1 MSLSMPRQPSY
12 DELEQRVKELE
23 QKAAENRLVED
34 ALRESEA
41 LSRQIVDKSPIA
53 MLIFSKVDNRV
64 ITVNKKF
71 TELFGYRNS
80 DVPDVESWWSLG
92 YPDEHYRNEV
102 RSTWRKNVE
111 KAVEHGTGIEPVEAR
126 VTCKDGSIRF
136 IRSHASSFG
145 NKTIIASVDLTDLK
159 YAEEALRKNEELFKA
174 IFNNAGIGIG
184 IANKEK
190 NFSMVNKRMAQM
202 FGTGEE
208 EFLRVSNIDVTHPE
222 DAELSRQR
230 LESLFQGEIDYY
242 RMEKRYIRKD
252 KSVFWVDLS
261 VAPIRDEDG
270 NVIASIGM
278 FTDITD
284 RKEAEKENKRLQAQL
299 GHAQRMESIGT
310 LAGGIAHNFNN
321 LLMGIQGNT
330 SLMLFDVGLNHPFH
344 PYLRNIERLVRNGSK
359 LTAQLIGYAREG
371 RYEVKPISLNR
382 LVRDISDTFGTTRKE
397 IRVYRELSENLYG
410 IYADQSQIEQVL
422 LNLFVNA
429 ADVMRGGGD
438 LTLTTK
444 NVTHEDMKDK
454 IYKPKPGSY
463 VLLIV
468 KDTGTGID
476 KETMEHI
483 FEPFFTTK
491 GLENGTGLGLASV
504 YGIVK
509 GHGGYIDVESEKGRG
524 TIFSIY
530 LPGTEEVVRED
541 REFSAEPVKG
551 DGRVLLV
558 DDEEIIL
565 TTGEQM
571 LRALGYETLIATDGR
586 EALKLYEENQNEI
599 DIVLL
604 DMVMPSLGG
613 AKTFDRLKE
622 MNPSV
627 KVLLSSGYSLDGEAK
642 EIMQRGCDGF
652 IQKPFDMGTLS
663 HSIKEILERN
673 GKMSGLI

>member
-1 MSLSMPRQPSY
+1 M
-12 DELEQRVKELE
+12 
-23 QKAAENRLVED
+23 
-34 ALRESEA
+34 
-41 LSRQIVDKSPIA
+41 
-53 MLIFSKVDNRV
+53 
-64 ITVNKKF
+64 
-71 TELFGYRNS
+71 
-80 DVPDVESWWSLG
+80 
-92 YPDEHYRNEV
+92 
-102 RSTWRKNVE
+102 
-111 KAVEHGTGIEPVEAR
+111 
-126 VTCKDGSIRF
+126 
-136 IRSHASSFG
+136 
-145 NKTIIASVDLTDLK
+145 
-159 YAEEALRKNEELFKA
+159 
-174 IFNNAGIGIG
+174 
-184 IANKEK
+184 
-190 NFSMVNKRMAQM
+190 
-202 FGTGEE
+202 
-208 EFLRVSNIDVTHPE
+208 
-222 DAELSRQR
+222 
-230 LESLFQGEIDYY
+230 
-242 RMEKRYIRKD
+242 
-252 KSVFWVDLS
+252 
-261 VAPIRDEDG
+261 
-270 NVIASIGM
+270 
-278 FTDITD
+278 
-284 RKEAEKENKRLQAQL
+284 
-299 GHAQRMESIGT
+299 
-310 LAGGIAHNFNN
+310 
-321 LLMGIQGNT
+321 
-330 SLMLFDVGLNHPFH
+330 
-344 PYLRNIERLVRNGSK
+344 
-359 LTAQLIGYAREG
+359 
-371 RYEVKPISLNR
+371 
-382 LVRDISDTFGTTRKE
+382 
-397 IRVYRELSENLYG
+397 
-410 IYADQSQIEQVL
+410 
-422 LNLFVNA
+422 
-429 ADVMRGGGD
+429 
-438 LTLTTK
+438 TTK